1 MVVFKKTYLIA
12 VFVMLAL
19 FALLAFVP
27 FGSSANPVAV
37 MKTMDAGHAF
47 AFILLSGLFYLTVEP
62 YGEWRAIVFSMVIS
76 VLLMVAVELVQPY
89 VGRTASFADV
99 QMGLLGVFLALSGL
113 IVWRRQSRQLFKVV
127 HLLLLVLTLVW
138 VVQPALNEWRAV
150 WLRDQQFPVLGGF
163 ESDLE
168 KRLWKAHGIG
178 TATSFSDKHVVVG
191 SNSLKTKTTD
201 STWSGVRY
209 SAGDQDWR
217 GYQFLNIGLYN
228 AGEPFKLNIRIDDG
242 VSNSPDF
249 GDRYDGQ
256 YRVNVGANTLLIPL
270 ADVASG
276 PKSRLLDLGKVR
288 KMILFLSRK
297 ETRREFYLDD
307 IRLIP

>member
-1 MVVFKKTYLIA
+1 MAVFKQTYLMA

-47 AFILLSGLFYLTVEP
+47 AFILLSGLFYLAVEP

-76 VLLMVAVELVQPY
+76 VLLIVAVELVQPY

-99 QMGLLGVFLALSGL
+99 QMGLLGVFLALSGI

-138 VVQPALNEWRAV
+138 VVQPALSEWRAV

-178 TATSFSDKHVVVG
+178 TSTSFSGKHVVVG
-191 SNSLKTKTTD
+191 SKSLKTKTTD

-217 GYQFLNIGLYN
+217 GYQFLNIELYN
-228 AGEPFKLNIRIDDG
+228 AGKPFKLNIRIDDG
-242 VSNSPDF
+242 VSNSPDY

-256 YRVNVGANTLLIPL
+256 YQVNVGANTLLIPL

-297 ETRREFYLDD
+297 EMRREFYLDD